1 MNVYADPQDFSRKI
15 CLLFLALTPV
25 LGGCQAIRN
34 GWLDPTTIG
43 DFNKGSVTAIRT
55 SLSLEDTPTG
65 LPGATF
71 PSPEDLRVEIAE
83 YPISGGD
90 QLEIEIPELR
100 QRQTAYFSQVQ
111 VSSAGHVNLPVIG
124 RIPAVGLTPPELEEV
139 IRRALIDGNVLVDP
153 EVSVN
158 TLFLQ
163 KATYSIFG
171 IGVSAANN
179 APLRAGTF
187 PIRRPDLRLLEAI
200 NQVGGLN
207 EFVTEIY
214 VFRYDDHL
222 KPASEFQGGHQAHP
236 NKTAVRERRGAT
248 LARFSQDDLPPIDPE
263 AELIEAIT
271 AEPLADVL
279 PTPLGDVPQAIT
291 ESIDADAPPP
301 FVWIDGEFVP
311 NPAYQSPGD
320 ISMPMVPPSLE
331 SGPVSVNW
339 PRIAGESNYRIL
351 HVPAESLRSGD
362 PAWNIIVRPGDVIRI
377 VSGEI
382 GIYYVMGQVNRVG
395 PFSFN
400 AEQVTLKGAIAN
412 AGGLSGLAWPD
423 RCTVYRRLGQ
433 REQMIQ
439 VNLDR
444 IFAGLD
450 PDFVVK
456 RGDIIN
462 VGTHPLAPFLQ
473 RVRAMTLPNIPANV
487 GYSFTYARNYADVD
501 SFGVRQNPHNEPD
514 LFPRLLGNTQ

>member
-1 MNVYADPQDFSRKI
+1 MSRI
-15 CLLFLALTPV
+15 YCAIAFGILPLSE
-25 LGGCQAIRN
+25 GCQSIKN
-34 GWLDPTTIG
+34 GWLDPTVVG
-43 DFNKGSVTAIRT
+43 NYSNANVNEIRA
-55 SLSLEDTPTG
+55 SLSLEDTPPG
-65 LPGATF
+65 LPGAAF
-71 PSPEDLRVEIAE
+71 PSPEDLRVEVAE

-90 QLEIEIPELR
+90 VLEVEIPELR

-124 RIPAVGLTPPELEEV
+124 RIPAVGLTPPELEEA

-153 EVSVN
+153 EVAVN
-158 TLFLQ
+158 PLFLQ

-214 VFRYDDHL
+214 IFRYDDHL
-222 KPASEFQGGHQAHP
+222 KPVAHRESNGHPRKKVAQRPQRAAS
-236 NKTAVRERRGAT
+236 
-248 LARFSQDDLPPIDPE
+248 LARFKSEDGQTPE
-263 AELIEAIT
+263 PEDELIQAIT
-271 AEPLADVL
+271 AEQSLDT
-279 PTPLGDVPQAIT
+279 TPMQPSQRDIAQP
-291 ESIDADAPPP
+291 IDADAPPP
-301 FVWIDGEFVP
+301 FVWVDGEFVP
-311 NPAYQSPGD
+311 NPTYQGAGD
-320 ISMPMVPPSLE
+320 NTTPLVAPSLE
-331 SGPVSVNW
+331 TGPVNVNW
-339 PRIAGESNYRIL
+339 SRIAGESNFRIL
-351 HVPAESLRSGD
+351 HIPAESLRSGD
-362 PAWNIIVRPGDVIRI
+362 PSWNIIVRPGDVIRI

-382 GIYYVMGQVNRVG
+382 GLYYVMGQVNRVG
-395 PFSFN
+395 PFQFN
-400 AEQVTLKGAIAN
+400 AEQITLKAAIAN
-412 AGGLSGLAWPD
+412 AGGLSVLAWPD

-450 PDFVVK
+450 PDFIVK

-462 VGTHPLAPFLQ
+462 VGTHPLAPFLA

-487 GYSFTYARNYADVD
+487 GYSFTYSRNYADID

-514 LFPRLLGNTQ
+514 LFPRLFGNAQ